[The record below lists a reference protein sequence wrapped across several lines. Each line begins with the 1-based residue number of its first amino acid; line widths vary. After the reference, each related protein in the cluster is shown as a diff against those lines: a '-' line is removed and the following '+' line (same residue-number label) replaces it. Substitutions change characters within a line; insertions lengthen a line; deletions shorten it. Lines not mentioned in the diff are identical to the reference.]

1 MKYYLFKNQ
10 KLNFGNR
17 MALLAVMLILMCVDI
32 ILLILG
38 LKNPFQFVFLG
49 MVVLFTIGIITEFF
63 RKSDHGVFLA
73 ENQLEFDESHSNHF
87 KTFSR
92 IPYIDI
98 YDSVI
103 SYDMIK
109 CVEITTENKNCRWIG
124 GKRKKGQEYI
134 ILTVL
139 TDRRFDVTAEYG
151 FIVENQ
157 DEFINDLK
165 QRIDLTE

>member
-1 MKYYLFKNQ
+1 MKYYFFKNQ
-10 KLNFGNR
+10 QLSFGSR
-17 MALLAVMLILMCVDI
+17 MALLVFLLFLMGIDITLLVLGFKKPFMLIYFAMA
-32 ILLILG
+32 
-38 LKNPFQFVFLG
+38 
-49 MVVLFTIGIITEFF
+49 VLFTIGIITEFF

-73 ENQLEFDESHSNHF
+73 ENQLEFDESYSNHF
-87 KTFSR
+87 KAFSR

-109 CVEITTENKNCRWIG
+109 CVEITTENRNCRWIG

-139 TDRRFDVTAEYG
+139 TDRRFDVTVEYG

-157 DEFINDLK
+157 VEFINDLK

>member
-17 MALLAVMLILMCVDI
+17 MAFLAVMLLLVCVDI
-32 ILLILG
+32 VLLILG
-38 LKNPFQFVFLG
+38 LKNPALFVFLG
-49 MVVLFTIGIITEFF
+49 MVILFTIGIITEFF
-63 RKSDHGVFLA
+63 RKNDHGVFLA
-73 ENQLEFDESHSNHF
+73 ENHLEFDESYSNHF

-103 SYDMIK
+103 PYDMIK
-109 CVEITTENKNCRWIG
+109 CVETTTENRNCRWIG

-134 ILTVL
+134 ILIVL

-157 DEFINDLK
+157 NEFINDLK

>member
-1 MKYYLFKNQ
+1 
-10 KLNFGNR
+10 
-17 MALLAVMLILMCVDI
+17 MALLAVMLLLVCVDI
-32 ILLILG
+32 VLLILG
-38 LKNPFQFVFLG
+38 LKNHALFVFLG
-49 MVVLFTIGIITEFF
+49 MVILFTIGIITEFF
-63 RKSDHGVFLA
+63 KKSDHGVFLE
-73 ENQLEFDESHSNHF
+73 ENQLEFDEPNSNHF
-87 KTFSR
+87 KTFNR

-109 CVEITTENKNCRWIG
+109 CVEITTENRKCKWIG
-124 GKRKKGQEYI
+124 GKKKKGQEYI

-157 DEFINDLK
+157 YEFVNDLK
-165 QRIDLTE
+165 QKIDFAE

>member
-17 MALLAVMLILMCVDI
+17 MALLVLMLLLMCVDI
-32 ILLILG
+32 VLLVLG
-38 LKNPFQFVFLG
+38 LKNPFLFIFLG

-73 ENQLEFDESHSNHF
+73 ENQLEFDETYSNHY
-87 KTFSR
+87 KTFNR
-92 IPYIDI
+92 IPYIDM

-103 SYDMIK
+103 PYDMIK
-109 CVEITTENKNCRWIG
+109 CVEITAENRNCRWIG

-139 TDRRFDVTAEYG
+139 TDRQFDVTAEYG

-157 DEFINDLK
+157 DNFINDLK
-165 QRIDLTE
+165 QRIDFAE